1 VIDLQIG
8 RWVELAGIEPRARW
22 TRRLATFAVLAVVLS
37 SVLVWRL
44 ADLQLVQGPS
54 FARQALVNRVH
65 RVPVVAERGVVYDR
79 HGTQLVI
86 NQPAWS
92 LSVTSIGL
100 NHDPVRRA
108 AELEQVAALAGMTRA
123 ELTARLAQDT
133 DAYRPFGLRSGL
145 DDKLAQTVNERLP
158 GLPGV
163 SLQHVAVR
171 RYADPELYGHLLG
184 YVGPIDGAEFKT
196 LKPKGYLSDEVVGK
210 AGLEAGLEDL
220 LRGRD
225 GWQDVETDANGQV
238 VKVLREQPAVPGRSV
253 YLSIDAGLQ
262 KTVHDALVEGL
273 KKANSKAGASVVTD
287 PRTGEVLAMVS
298 VPNYDDNLFARGI
311 SQADYTRLLNDPAK
325 PLYDRAL
332 AGEYPPGSTF
342 KMITG
347 SAALQEGKISASTQ
361 LGCPANLRFG
371 AWTYWNWAHYDMG
384 AMNVVKAIPTS
395 CDTFFYQ
402 VANLLGPE
410 TLATY
415 AADFGYGA
423 KPGIELPGAGA
434 GVAPTPGYK
443 LQVCPYPVGTPDCG
457 WNVGDTVTMGIG
469 QSYVLT
475 TPLIQAMYAA
485 ALGNGGTLLRPTLV
499 HQIADGAGKVLSTV
513 HPEIV
518 RKVPVDA
525 QNLEQLRSGMHQSLT
540 GTWGTAAIARSLG
553 FKWDG
558 GAKTGTAQF
567 GGSGTDL
574 PSHAWF
580 IDFAPYLD
588 PEFASATI
596 LEGAGFGEFVAE
608 PVGIN
613 FMNYYHDHAV
623 EIHADVGR

>member
-1 VIDLQIG
+1 VIDLQPG
-8 RWVELAGIEPRARW
+8 RWVELAGIEPRPRW
-22 TRRLATFAVLAVVLS
+22 TRRLAAFSVLAVILS

-54 FARQALVNRVH
+54 FARLALVNRVH
-65 RVPVVAERGVVYDR
+65 RLPVVAERGVIYDR

-92 LSVTSIGL
+92 LAVTEVLLPS
-100 NHDPVRRA
+100 DRTRRA
-108 AELEQVAALAGMTRA
+108 AELTQLAALAGMTEA
-123 ELTARLAQDT
+123 ELAAKLAADT
-133 DAYRPFGLRSGL
+133 DAFRPFAVLSGL
-145 DDKLAQTVNERLP
+145 DDKKAQSVNERLP
-158 GLPGV
+158 QLPGA
-163 SLQHVAVR
+163 SLLHLAVR
-171 RYADPELYGHLLG
+171 HYVDPDLYGHLLG
-184 YVGPIDGAEFKT
+184 YVGPIDGEEYKT
-196 LKPKGYLSDEVVGK
+196 LKAKGYLPDEVVGK

-220 LRGRD
+220 LRGKD
-225 GWQDVETDANGQV
+225 GWQDVLTDANGQV

-262 KTVHDALVEGL
+262 KTVHDALADGL
-273 KKANSKAGASVVTD
+273 RKAGSKAGASVVTD
-287 PRTGEVLAMVS
+287 PRTGEVTAMVS
-298 VPNYDDNLFARGI
+298 IPGYDDNLFAKGI
-311 SQADYTRLLNDPAK
+311 SQADYNKLLNDPAK
-325 PLYDRAL
+325 PLYDRAI

-347 SAALQEGKISASTQ
+347 TAGLQEGKISPTTQ
-361 LGCPANLRFG
+361 LSCPANLKFG

-402 VANLLGPE
+402 VANLLGPD

-423 KPGIELPGAGA
+423 KPGIELPGASA
-434 GVAPTPGYK
+434 GVAPTPAFK
-443 LQVCPYPVGTPDCG
+443 LKVCPYPVGTPDCG

-485 ALGNGGTLLRPTLV
+485 ALGNGGTLLRPTLI
-499 HQIADGAGKVLSTV
+499 HQVTDGAGKVLSTTHGDV
-513 HPEIV
+513 V
-518 RKVPVDA
+518 RQVPVDPS
-525 QNLEQLRSGMHQSLT
+525 NLELLRSGMHQSLT
-540 GTWGTAAIARSLG
+540 GSWGTAAIARSLG
-553 FKWDG
+553 FTWDG
-558 GAKTGTAQF
+558 GCKTGTAQF
-567 GGSGTDL
+567 GGTGVDL

-580 IDFAPYLD
+580 IDFAPFQN

-596 LEGAGFGEFVAE
+596 LEGAGFGEYVAE
-608 PVGIN
+608 PVAIG
-613 FMNYYHDHAV
+613 FMNYYYAHRA
-623 EIHADVGR
+623 EIHAVG

>member
-1 VIDLQIG
+1 MIDLQLG

-22 TRRLATFAVLAVVLS
+22 TRRLAAFAILAVGLS

-44 ADLQLVQGPS
+44 ADLQLLQGPS
-54 FARQALVNRVH
+54 FARLALVNRVH
-65 RVPVVAERGVVYDR
+65 RVPMMAERGVIYDR

-92 LSVTSIGL
+92 VAVTAVALPSDRG
-100 NHDPVRRA
+100 RRA
-108 AELEQVAALAGMTRA
+108 AELAQLAGLAGMSDA
-123 ELTARLAQDT
+123 DLAAKLAADT
-133 DAYRPFGLRSGL
+133 DGYRPFAILTGL
-145 DDKLAQTVNERLP
+145 DDTRAQTVNERLP
-158 GLPGV
+158 RLPGV
-163 SLQHVAVR
+163 SLQHVAIR
-171 RYADPELYGHLLG
+171 RYVDPDLYGHLLG
-184 YVGPIDGAEFKT
+184 YVGPINADEYKT
-196 LKPKGYLSDEVVGK
+196 LKGKGYLADEVVGK
-210 AGLEAGLEDL
+210 SGLEAGLEDL
-220 LRGRD
+220 LRGSD
-225 GWQDVETDANGQV
+225 GWQDVLTDATGQV
-238 VKVLREQPAVPGRSV
+238 VKVLREQPPIPGRSV

-262 KTVHDALVEGL
+262 KSVHDALVEGL
-273 KKANSKAGASVVTD
+273 KKAGSKAGASVVTD
-287 PRTGEVLAMVS
+287 PRTGEITAMVS
-298 VPNYDDNLFARGI
+298 VPGYDDNLFAKGI
-311 SQADYTRLLNDPAK
+311 SQADYTRLLNDPTK

-347 SAALQEGKISASTQ
+347 TAALQEGKITSETQ
-361 LGCPANLRFG
+361 LACPANLKFG

-384 AMNVVKAIPTS
+384 SMNVVKAIPTS

-402 VANLLGPE
+402 VANLVGPE

-434 GVAPTPGYK
+434 GVAPNPAFK
-443 LQVCPYPVGTPDCG
+443 LQVCPYPAGSPDCG

-499 HQIADGAGKVLSTV
+499 HQVADGAGRVISTSR
-513 HPEIV
+513 PEIV

-525 QNLEQLRSGMHQSLT
+525 PNLELLRSGMHQSLT
-540 GTWGTAAIARSLG
+540 GSWGTAAIARSLG

-558 GAKTGTAQF
+558 GSKTGTAQF
-567 GGSGTDL
+567 GGTGVDL

-580 IDFAPYLD
+580 IDFAPYQN

-608 PVGIN
+608 PVAIG
-613 FMNYYHDHAV
+613 FMNYYYAHRS
-623 EIHADVGR
+623 EIHGSG

>member
-1 VIDLQIG
+1 VIDLELG
-8 RWVELAGIEPRARW
+8 RWVELAGSEPRARW
-22 TRRLATFAVLAVVLS
+22 TRRLAAFAVLVVVVS

-54 FARQALVNRVH
+54 FARLALVNRVH
-65 RVPVVAERGVVYDR
+65 RVPLVAERGVIYDR

-86 NQPAWS
+86 NQPAWA
-92 LSVTSIGL
+92 LAVTTVALPSV
-100 NHDPVRRA
+100 RAERA
-108 AELEQVAALAGMTRA
+108 AELAELATLAGVTPS
-123 ELTARLAQDT
+123 ELAARLAADV
-133 DAYRPFGLRSGL
+133 DGYRPFAVVTGL
-145 DDKLAQTVNERLP
+145 DAVRAQTIDERLP
-158 GLPGV
+158 ALPGV
-163 SLQHVAVR
+163 SLQRSPIR
-171 RYADPELYGHLLG
+171 RYVDPDLYGHLLG
-184 YVGPIDGAEFKT
+184 YVGPIDGEQYKT
-196 LKPKGYLSDEVVGK
+196 LKGKGYLPDEVIGK
-210 AGLEAGLEDL
+210 SGLEAGLEDL

-225 GWQDVETDANGQV
+225 GWQDVLSDANGQV
-238 VKVLREQPAVPGRSV
+238 VKVLREQPTVPGRSV

-262 KTVHDALVEGL
+262 KSVHDALVEGL
-273 KKANSKAGASVVTD
+273 AKAGSKAGASVVSD
-287 PRTGEVLAMVS
+287 PRTGEITAMVS
-298 VPNYDDNLFARGI
+298 VPGYDDNLFAKGI
-311 SQADYTRLLNDPAK
+311 SQADYSRLLNDPTK
-325 PLYDRAL
+325 PLYDRSI

-347 SAALQEGKISASTQ
+347 SAGLQEGKITAGMQ

-384 AMNVVKAIPTS
+384 AMNVGKAIPTS

-423 KPGIELPGAGA
+423 RPGIELPGAGA
-434 GVAPTPGYK
+434 GVAPTPAYK
-443 LQVCPYPVGTPDCG
+443 LQVCSYPTGTPDCG

-499 HQIADGAGKVLSTV
+499 HQVADGAGKVLTTV
-513 HPEIV
+513 HPEVV
-518 RKVPVDA
+518 RQVPVDPA
-525 QNLEQLRSGMHQSLT
+525 NLEVLRSGMHQSLT
-540 GTWGTAAIARSLG
+540 GSWGTAAIARSLG

-558 GAKTGTAQF
+558 GCKTGTAQY
-567 GGSGTDL
+567 GGSAADL

-580 IDFAPYLD
+580 IDFAPYQD

-596 LEGAGFGEFVAE
+596 LEGAGFGEYVAE
-608 PVGIN
+608 PVAIG
-613 FMNYYHDHAV
+613 FLNYYYAHRA
-623 EIHADVGR
+623 EIHAGG

>member
-1 VIDLQIG
+1 MIDLQLG

-22 TRRLATFAVLAVVLS
+22 TRRLAAFSLLAVGLS

-54 FARQALVNRVH
+54 FARLALVNRVH
-65 RVPVVAERGVVYDR
+65 RVPVMAERGVIYDR

-92 LSVTSIGL
+92 LAVTKVAL
-100 NHDPVRRA
+100 PPDPARRA
-108 AELEQVAALAGMTRA
+108 AELAQLATLAGMSGP
-123 ELTARLAQDT
+123 ELAVKLAT
-133 DAYRPFGLRSGL
+133 DSDSYRPFAIVSGL
-145 DDKLAQTVNERLP
+145 DDNRAQTVNERLP
-158 GLPGV
+158 RLPGV
-163 SLQHVAVR
+163 SLQHVAIR
-171 RYADPELYGHLLG
+171 RYIDPDLYGHLLG
-184 YVGPIDGAEFKT
+184 YVGPIDSEEYGT
-196 LKPKGYLSDEVVGK
+196 LKGKGYLPDEVIGK
-210 AGLEAGLEDL
+210 SGLEAGLEDL

-225 GWQDVETDANGQV
+225 GWQDVLTDANGQL
-238 VKVLREQPAVPGRSV
+238 VKVLREQPPVPGRSV

-262 KTVHDALVEGL
+262 RSVHDALVEGL
-273 KKANSKAGASVVTD
+273 RKAGSKAGASVVTD
-287 PRTGEVLAMVS
+287 PRTGEITAMVS
-298 VPNYDDNLFARGI
+298 IPGYDDNLFAKGI
-311 SQADYTRLLNDPAK
+311 SQADYNRLLNDPAK
-325 PLYDRAL
+325 PLYDRAI

-347 SAALQEGKISASTQ
+347 TAALQEGKITAQTQ
-361 LGCPANLRFG
+361 LACPANLRFG

-415 AADFGYGA
+415 ARDFGYGA
-423 KPGIELPGAGA
+423 KPGIELPGASA
-434 GVAPTPGYK
+434 GVAPTPAFK

-485 ALGNGGTLLRPTLV
+485 TLGNGGTLLRPTLV
-499 HQIADGAGKVLSTV
+499 HQVADGAGKVISTA

-518 RKVPVDA
+518 RQVPVEA
-525 QNLEQLRSGMHQSLT
+525 ANLELLRSGMHQSLT
-540 GTWGTAAIARSLG
+540 GSWGTAAIARSLG

-558 GAKTGTAQF
+558 GSKTGTAQF
-567 GGSGTDL
+567 GGTGVDL

-580 IDFAPYLD
+580 VDFAPYQN

-596 LEGAGFGEFVAE
+596 LEGAGFGEYVAE
-608 PVGIN
+608 PVAIG
-613 FMNYYHDHAV
+613 FMNYYYAHRA
-623 EIHADVGR
+623 EIHSGG

>member
-1 VIDLQIG
+1 MIDIQAG
-8 RWVELAGIEPRARW
+8 RWVELAGIGPRARW
-22 TRRLATFAVLAVVLS
+22 TRRLAAFAVLAVGLS
-37 SVLVWRL
+37 SVLVWRI
-44 ADLQLVQGPS
+44 ADLELVQGPS
-54 FARQALVNRVH
+54 FTRQALVNRVH
-65 RVPVVAERGVVYDR
+65 RVPVVAERGVIYDR
-79 HGTQLVI
+79 HGVQLVI

-92 LSVTSIGL
+92 LAVTTVGL
-100 NHDPVRRA
+100 PGNPVRRS
-108 AELEQVAALAGMTRA
+108 AELEQLAGLAGTSFA
-123 ELTARLAQDT
+123 ELSARLDQDS
-133 DAYRPFGLRSGL
+133 DGYRPFTVRSGL
-145 DDKLAQTVNERLP
+145 DDSHAQTLNERLP
-158 GLPGV
+158 QLPGA
-163 SLQHVAVR
+163 SLQHVAIR
-171 RYADPELYGHLLG
+171 QYADPELYGHLLG
-184 YVGPIDGAEFKT
+184 YVGPIDATEYRT
-196 LKPKGYLSDEVVGK
+196 LRPKGYLPDEVVGK

-238 VKVLREQPAVPGRSV
+238 VRLLREQLAVPGRSV

-262 KTVHDALVEGL
+262 KSVHDALVAGL
-273 KKANSKAGASVVTD
+273 KKANARAGASVVTD
-287 PRTGEVLAMVS
+287 PRTGEITAMVS
-298 VPNYDDNLFARGI
+298 VPGYDDNLFARGI

-347 SAALQEGKISASTQ
+347 SAALQEGKITSSTQ
-361 LGCPANLRFG
+361 LGCPANLKFG

-402 VANLLGPE
+402 VANLLGPD

-443 LQVCPYPVGTPDCG
+443 LQVCPYPAGTPDCG

-485 ALGNGGTLLRPTLV
+485 ALGNGGILLRPTLV
-499 HQIADGAGKVLSTV
+499 HQVTDGAGKVLSGK
-513 HPEIV
+513 HPEVV
-518 RKVPVDA
+518 RQVPVDA
-525 QNLEQLRSGMHQSLT
+525 QNLELLRSGMHQSLT

-567 GGSGTDL
+567 GGSGADL

-580 IDFAPYLD
+580 IDFAPYQD

-596 LEGAGFGEFVAE
+596 LEGAGFGEYVAE
-608 PVGIN
+608 PVAIS
-613 FMNYYHDHAV
+613 FLNYYHDHRA
-623 EIHADVGR
+623 EIHAGA